1 MVARIIAFV
10 LADLFWSKAW
20 SGSCVVAGAG
30 LRRAHRMMRRA
41 MAADSKAVAAV
52 LLSRLVDSMKIS
64 MLT

>member
-10 LADLFWSKAW
+10 LADPLWCKAW
-20 SGSCVVAGAG
+20 SGSC
-30 LRRAHRMMRRA
+30 AHPMMRRA

-52 LLSRLVDSMKIS
+52 LLSPLVDSMKIS